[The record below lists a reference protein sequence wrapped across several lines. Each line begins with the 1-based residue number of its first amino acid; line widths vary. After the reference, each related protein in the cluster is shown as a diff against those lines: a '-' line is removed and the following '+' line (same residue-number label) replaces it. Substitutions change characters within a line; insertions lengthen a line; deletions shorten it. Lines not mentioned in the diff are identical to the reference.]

1 MRRAVGYSRN
11 YAASCK
17 FVRAEVADKGSINN
31 LQRLLQAVCKHDR
44 EREPE
49 ERHDFCRPA
58 EAASERKSRRR
69 DHSAKMQ

>member
-31 LQRLLQAVCKHDR
+31 LQRLLQAV
-44 EREPE
+44 
-49 ERHDFCRPA
+49 
-58 EAASERKSRRR
+58 
-69 DHSAKMQ
+69 